1 MKVNICHVYWTLLFV
16 SFISSCLLFILV
28 ATESGVTDFS
38 VRTLFDNDTVDT
50 EHSADNSERLQNHG
64 EQHEQTHGLNTNKKD
79 ENQEGKKHETVAE
92 IHSSFEE
99 EVSANNV
106 DQPQSG
112 DAASYIISPEPVS
125 DITTE

>member
-1 MKVNICHVYWTLLFV
+1 M
-16 SFISSCLLFILV
+16 

-79 ENQEGKKHETVAE
+79 ENQEGQVGTLKWNHFTSVCA
-92 IHSSFEE
+92 
-99 EVSANNV
+99 
-106 DQPQSG
+106 
-112 DAASYIISPEPVS
+112 
-125 DITTE
+125 ITECWFY